1 MKRLLAAILV
11 LAMVLSLCA
20 CGEQKTTSQNEQPP
34 AESMADTTDNSES
47 TAIEVDEG
55 LLNVEVTLPA
65 SFFEDESEEEIKAAA
80 EENGF
85 SKCTINEDGSVT
97 YKMTKAKH
105 KEMLAEM
112 KSDLDES
119 IAAMINGEE
128 AVESFQKIEYADDF
142 SKFDVYVDRA
152 KYTAFDSLYVL
163 AFYISGAYYQAF
175 EGKDMND
182 IDVVVNFIDEATNEI
197 FESSSY
203 RNLVDNA
210 NNTEDSAS

>member
-34 AESMADTTDNSES
+34 AESMADTTDSSES

-105 KEMLAEM
+105 KEMLAEPEYIPIQVPTCQRSSPYNL
-112 KSDLDES
+112 KLP
-119 IAAMINGEE
+119 
-128 AVESFQKIEYADDF
+128 VEHH
-142 SKFDVYVDRA
+142 
-152 KYTAFDSLYVL
+152 
-163 AFYISGAYYQAF
+163 
-175 EGKDMND
+175 
-182 IDVVVNFIDEATNEI
+182 I
-197 FESSSY
+197 F
-203 RNLVDNA
+203 
-210 NNTEDSAS
+210 

>member
-1 MKRLLAAILV
+1 
-11 LAMVLSLCA
+11 
-20 CGEQKTTSQNEQPP
+20 
-34 AESMADTTDNSES
+34 
-47 TAIEVDEG
+47 
-55 LLNVEVTLPA
+55 
-65 SFFEDESEEEIKAAA
+65 
-80 EENGF
+80 
-85 SKCTINEDGSVT
+85 
-97 YKMTKAKH
+97 MTKAKH